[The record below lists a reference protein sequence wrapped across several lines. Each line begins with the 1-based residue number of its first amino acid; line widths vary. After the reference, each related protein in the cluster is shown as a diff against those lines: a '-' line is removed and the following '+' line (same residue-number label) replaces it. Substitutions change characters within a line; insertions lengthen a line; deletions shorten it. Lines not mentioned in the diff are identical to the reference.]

1 MKKILTLLCC
11 IGALLMLASCGRSAK
26 KAAEDAAIAAEI
38 ARQDSIEAA
47 QKQQQIM
54 DKLANLP
61 AEPVFDIVTSEGTI
75 RVKLYEDTPKHR
87 DNFAKLALEGFYDG
101 ILFHRVIPGFMIQ
114 VGDPLTKDAANKQRF
129 GTGGPGYQIP
139 AEFVAEYNHKKGA
152 LAAARQGDEV
162 NPEKRSSGSQFY
174 IVTGEIY
181 SAGKLTQMEKQM
193 EQQQLQ
199 GIFNQLVVENRS
211 KILEM
216 RKNRDNAGLMALQ
229 EDLQKQTMAKAKELG
244 APKYTPE
251 QREIYTTLGGTPFL
265 DQNYTVFGEVVEG
278 LDVVDKIQLVKTQP
292 GDRPVE
298 DVSMTVSVITE

>member
-1 MKKILTLLCC
+1 
-11 IGALLMLASCGRSAK
+11 MLASCGRSAK

-129 GTGGPGYQIP
+129 GTGGPGYTVP
-139 AEFVAEYNHKKGA
+139 AEILPAHTHKLGA
-152 LAAARQGDEV
+152 LAAARLGDAA
-162 NPEKRSSGSQFY
+162 NPMRASSGSQFY
-174 IVTGEIY
+174 IVVDEATC
-181 SAGKLTQMEKQM
+181 S
-193 EQQQLQ
+193 QLDGQ
-199 GIFNQLVVENRS
+199 
-211 KILEM
+211 
-216 RKNRDNAGLMALQ
+216 
-229 EDLQKQTMAKAKELG
+229 
-244 APKYTPE
+244 
-251 QREIYTTLGGTPFL
+251 
-265 DQNYTVFGEVVEG
+265 YTVFGETLEGQEVAQKIAHTDTDTRDCPLKDIKIEKITLVE
-278 LDVVDKIQLVKTQP
+278 
-292 GDRPVE
+292 
-298 DVSMTVSVITE
+298 

>member
-1 MKKILTLLCC
+1 
-11 IGALLMLASCGRSAK
+11 MLASCGRSAK

-129 GTGGPGYQIP
+129 GTGGPGYTVP
-139 AEFVAEYNHKKGA
+139 AEILPTHTHKLGA
-152 LAAARQGDEV
+152 LAAARLGDAA
-162 NPEKRSSGSQFY
+162 NPMRASSGSQFY
-174 IVTGEIY
+174 IVVDEATC
-181 SAGKLTQMEKQM
+181 S
-193 EQQQLQ
+193 QLDGQ
-199 GIFNQLVVENRS
+199 
-211 KILEM
+211 
-216 RKNRDNAGLMALQ
+216 
-229 EDLQKQTMAKAKELG
+229 
-244 APKYTPE
+244 
-251 QREIYTTLGGTPFL
+251 
-265 DQNYTVFGEVVEG
+265 YTVFGETLEGQEVAQKIAHTDTDTRDCPLKDIKIEKITLVE
-278 LDVVDKIQLVKTQP
+278 
-292 GDRPVE
+292 
-298 DVSMTVSVITE
+298 